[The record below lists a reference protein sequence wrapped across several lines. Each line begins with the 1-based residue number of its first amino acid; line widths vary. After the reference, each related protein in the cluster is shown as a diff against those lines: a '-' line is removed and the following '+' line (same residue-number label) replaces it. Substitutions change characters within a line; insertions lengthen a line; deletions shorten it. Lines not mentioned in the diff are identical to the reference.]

1 MKNHNSSPSLYPYL
15 VAEMI
20 EADPNG
26 STLEAIAFMTRE
38 DLKQLKNK
46 YLQRKRES
54 SILTQA
60 RESEKR
66 IFAGLTPLERKE
78 GVFKIELLQSSKNH
92 IRGIMN
98 DILFLFEHRLGKDYA
113 DELREIFD
121 RDEDDLSIIT
131 LEYVTGDD
139 GNGIIK
145 KI

>member
-1 MKNHNSSPSLYPYL
+1 
-15 VAEMI
+15 
-20 EADPNG
+20 
-26 STLEAIAFMTRE
+26 MTRE

>member
-20 EADPNG
+20 EADPHG
-26 STLEAIAFMTRE
+26 STLEAIAFMTGE
-38 DLKQLKNK
+38 DLKQLKNT

-54 SILTQA
+54 AILTQA

-66 IFAGLTPLERKE
+66 IFAGLTPPERRE
-78 GVFKIELLQSSKNH
+78 GIYKIELLQSTKNH

-98 DILFLFEHRLGKDYA
+98 DILFLFEHRLGRYYSE
-113 DELREIFD
+113 ELRTAFD
-121 RDEDDLSIIT
+121 ITGDDPRMIII
-131 LEYVTGDD
+131 EYVTDD
-139 GNGIIK
+139 NGHGIIK